1 MQDNKTTED
10 IKKTPIKKERKK
22 QIKRDAFIKKDV
34 PDKREKDIDITKAK
48 KFFSQNKIN
57 RLLINKKARDLKV
70 NKKPPKKIPVNPYR
84 TFKETDNDFQE
95 HRARQ
100 AAKIDVSKMLTTPN
114 LSDHLTTV
122 HHKEIYK
129 DLPLLTKIEANIL
142 FTYLE
147 TSSYKEVSRIVNV
160 SMESVKNCIRKPLV
174 QEYLRINFAE
184 QARLHQTLNLRN
196 SWDAVESL
204 RTMIKTGTTETKEVI
219 SPLTGE
225 VVKLVT
231 KKSPNIDTI
240 KFILERS
247 GLMPTTDSLDEKAK
261 GSKDN
266 ELSTEIDIHLKTVLK

>member
-1 MQDNKTTED
+1 MDDDKTTED
-10 IKKTPIKKERKK
+10 IKKTPVKKVRKP
-22 QIKRDAFIKKDV
+22 QIKRDGFIRKNV
-34 PDKREKDIDITKAK
+34 PDEREKDIDITKAK
-48 KFFSQNKIN
+48 KFFTKNKIN
-57 RLLINKKARDLKV
+57 HILLKKQATDLKV
-70 NKKPPKKIPVNPYR
+70 FKHPIKRPVQKFCAR
-84 TFKETDNDFQE
+84 RERDNDFQE

-100 AAKIDVSKMLTTPN
+100 ASKLDVSKMLTTPN

-129 DLPLLTKIEANIL
+129 HLPLLTKMEANIL

-147 TSSYKEVSRIVNV
+147 TSSYKEVSKIVNV
-160 SMESVKNCIRKPLV
+160 SLETVKNCIRKPLV

-219 SPLTGE
+219 SPVTGE

-247 GLMPTTDSLDEKAK
+247 GLMPTCESIEDKKKGDS
-261 GSKDN
+261 DN
-266 ELSTEIDIHLKTVLK
+266 SLTTEIDIHLKTVLK